1 MLNLRG
7 AIINTNNEK
16 HRIIDDI
23 AALKK
28 NL

>member
-7 AIINTNNEK
+7 AILGTNNEK

-23 AALKK
+23 ASLKK
-28 NL
+28 EL